1 MARDSTPPSKRRRN
15 RVPVSCFSCRTLKT
29 KCDGARPVCS
39 TCAHSGRDCVFV
51 QQGISGGAANMVMVD
66 QDYLR
71 GLESR
76 LELLEKAAPTS
87 SPAKTRDQGA
97 STLGQAASS
106 TGAIRLEPTASSIV
120 VDANLS
126 IGGLSFT
133 QLLLNTLYGYG
144 NVEAQSM
151 VTDSES
157 RARPL
162 HLTGDDLYAIPDNA
176 ADILDR
182 YFTIRHTLTP
192 LFHGPSARSVF
203 NEALRC
209 PAEDRHRQALTFA
222 LINMIFALC
231 TSHWVVDVEANP
243 RTARRHYEMA
253 MALLQPTLLRD
264 WRLEHVQAL
273 LLGARYLQTTSCG
286 DECWNV
292 LGLAIRIAYGL
303 RLHKDPPESDPP
315 PLRETKRR
323 VWYAAYTLD
332 MHWSMIYQRPS
343 ATRSADFS
351 VSLPEDLDDDC
362 IREDGVLYP
371 MPKRPSCMSFS
382 IEMIKLYRI
391 VEKVSAR
398 MSEDMEITQGTAEW
412 VMALDGE
419 YQKWRR
425 DLPAH
430 LVLDYNNPKEP
441 HWILALRANMVRILI
456 HRPSL
461 GEALHRSQKAPWGQ
475 DSMASQIL
483 QLSQKICLDAAMESV
498 DIVALR
504 YEQTKQTM
512 GLNWFNIYYLFNAV
526 IVLVSQVIY
535 TPCFQESPAL
545 VKVEK
550 ALNMVKDM
558 SSNHSFAKRAF
569 AFLQGLLQCMHQS
582 IGSLHSRGDCAILP
596 DSLLPSPT
604 TAAMPM
610 ASSVGPETFPG
621 LHALFGYAKDV
632 ADDLQAQL
640 ESFDP
645 GNFAESSWTLDD
657 LIPGR

>member
-1 MARDSTPPSKRRRN
+1 
-15 RVPVSCFSCRTLKT
+15 
-29 KCDGARPVCS
+29 
-39 TCAHSGRDCVFV
+39 
-51 QQGISGGAANMVMVD
+51 MVTVD

-76 LELLEKAAPTS
+76 LELLEKAAS
-87 SPAKTRDQGA
+87 ASGPAQATRDQEA
-97 STLGQAASS
+97 PAPGQAASS
-106 TGAIRLEPTASSIV
+106 AGAIRPDPTPSSVV

-126 IGGLSFT
+126 IGGISFT
-133 QLLLNTLYGYG
+133 QLLLNTLYGHG

-157 RARPL
+157 RATPL
-162 HLTGDDLYAIPDNA
+162 HLTGDDLYALPDNA
-176 ADILDR
+176 AEILDR
-182 YFTIRHTLTP
+182 YFTTRHTLTP

-203 NEALRC
+203 DQALRC
-209 PAEDRHRQALTFA
+209 PTEDRHRQALTFA
-222 LINMIFALC
+222 LLNMIFALC

-273 LLGARYLQTTSCG
+273 LLGTRYLQTTSCG

-292 LGLAIRIAYGL
+292 LGLAVRIAYGL
-303 RLHKDPPESDPP
+303 RLHKDPPESDTPP
-315 PLRETKRR
+315 VRETKRR
-323 VWYAAYTLD
+323 VWYAAYILD

-351 VSLPEDLDDDC
+351 VSLPEDLDDEC

-371 MPKRPSCMSFS
+371 MPKRPSCMSFAL
-382 IEMIKLYRI
+382 EMIKLCRVI
-391 VEKVSAR
+391 EKVSTGL
-398 MSEDMEITQGTAEW
+398 SEGIEATRGTAEW
-412 VMALDGE
+412 VMALDDE

-441 HWILALRANMVRILI
+441 QWILALRANMVRIVI

-461 GEALHRSQKAPWGQ
+461 GEALHPPQKASWGQ
-475 DSMASQIL
+475 DSLASQTL
-483 QLSQKICLDAAMESV
+483 LLSQQICLDAAMESV

-526 IVLVSQVIY
+526 VVLVSQVIHAAY
-535 TPCFQESPAL
+535 YQESPAL
-545 VKVEK
+545 AKAEK
-550 ALNMVKDM
+550 ALDMIKDM
-558 SSNHSFAKRAF
+558 STNHSFAKRAF
-569 AFLQGLLQCMHQS
+569 AFLQGLLQCMHRS
-582 IGSLHSRGDCAILP
+582 IGSLHSRGGGMLP
-596 DSLLPSPT
+596 DNSFPSPAT
-604 TAAMPM
+604 VAMPM
-610 ASSVGPETFPG
+610 APSVGPETFPG
-621 LHALFGYAKDV
+621 LHALFGYTRDA
-632 ADDLQAQL
+632 AQDLQAQL
-640 ESFDP
+640 ESFEP
-645 GNFAESSWTLDD
+645 GNLAESSWTLDD
-657 LIPGR
+657 LIVTQ